1 MEMLYDICIRQISV
15 LLLID
20 FLHHQAHLFSR
31 RILCTLN
38 DVWAETVCSFYS
50 RQKNIDPNVK
60 SSKQLLLLRTYV
72 RTPTIVKHFTFV
84 LSPNPT
90 LSLFSF
96 FTILA

>member
-50 RQKNIDPNVK
+50 SQKNIDPNVK
-60 SSKQLLLLRTYV
+60 SSKQLLLRTYV
-72 RTPTIVKHFTFV
+72 HPQSLNTSV
-84 LSPNPT
+84 LSPTPT